1 MHEERTASVV
11 IGIFAILGLPV
22 LTALRLAGIITMRTD
37 RIISLGLIVTWL
49 VSRYLES
56 GDLGRPRG

>member
-11 IGIFAILGLPV
+11 IGIFTILGLPV
-22 LTALRLAGIITMRTD
+22 LTVLRLAGIITMRTD
-37 RIISLGLIVTWL
+37 RIISLCLIVTWL
-49 VSRYLES
+49 VSRCLEF